1 MGRQLSLTINSIKV
15 FGERHCGTNAIGYFV
30 GKNFKLEFQHYDFLG
45 WKHRLAPK
53 KDEWSKFNV
62 QSCLFIFCMRNP
74 YSWIKAMHREPYYD
88 HYPKIK
94 DLSLENFIKF
104 SIEDYENSIVMW
116 NQKNDSYF
124 RMSDEIPNSII
135 INVEDFHAD
144 QQKFHT
150 KIANLLNRH
159 DVPLI
164 KMNDYVNGRGR
175 HDKKDIT
182 SSLQIPKLDKK
193 VATIINSSLSEEMMK
208 KCNYEILF

>member
-15 FGERHCGTNAIGYFV
+15 FGERHCGTNAIGYFA

-62 QSCLFIFCMRNP
+62 QRCLFIFCMRNP

-135 INVEDFHAD
+135 INIEDFHAD

-159 DVPLI
+159 DEPLI

-175 HDKKDIT
+175 HYQKDIT